1 MAVVQLSH
9 APSRADYDKVAQE
22 VNLEADVPAG
32 LICHIAAETASGE
45 ILIVD
50 VWESPQALQS
60 FGEQRIF
67 PAFRTTGN
75 ESLMAGEP
83 PTQHEAFELVLGS
96 QS

>member
-1 MAVVQLSH
+1 MSVVQISN
-9 APSRADYDKVAQE
+9 APSRADYDKVARE

-32 LICHIAAETASGE
+32 LICHAAAQTASGE

-50 VWESPQALQS
+50 VWQSTQALQA

-67 PAFRTTGN
+67 PAFRATGN

-83 PTQHEAFELVLGS
+83 PQQHEAFELVLGTRS
-96 QS
+96 